1 MMDWTTIIVTM
12 IGMVGAAG
20 SVGGFLYYKANKGG
34 ATADAIDKS
43 AEAMKK
49 LLDNFAQQQDQFN
62 KTLED
67 RDKSIRDRDELIDEY
82 KKTIDALKKEVH
94 GLKYT
99 VSENERKLAGLQ
111 EKLNNEIASRKEL
124 EQYKCIVEGCKLRQP
139 PRENKSA

>member
-1 MMDWTTIIVTM
+1 MDWTTIIVTV
-12 IGMVGAAG
+12 VGTAAAAG

-62 KTLED
+62 KTLAD

-82 KKTIDALKKEVH
+82 KKTIDSLKKEVNA
-94 GLKYT
+94 LKYT

-111 EKLNNEIASRKEL
+111 EKLNNEISSRKEL
-124 EQYKCIVEGCKLRQP
+124 EEYKCVVNGCTLRQP
-139 PRENKSA
+139 PRKNESA